1 MQQLMSSL
9 RNKIIASYS
18 LSNLAIITIALIAF
32 ADLNYLHRQISNGE
46 DVKDMLSAV
55 QQLRNDERNLYR
67 FLAPDGYFSLLSQ
80 LDVTEN
86 MYRQLRPILGEVAEA
101 EELNALG
108 RQLQDYRG
116 QLESLQDLSD
126 TELRGLQTEILSI
139 SEAINAQVRDIGLR
153 YHKLLS
159 RTTRL
164 ASWTL
169 VIALSLVVVMGVISA
184 LFVVSKVIKPIVSL
198 ERQLDAVADGE
209 EKKLSPLSDDIEIQ
223 SFVQHFNAMLDRLRK
238 QQRQL
243 RHHEKAAALGVL
255 VSGVAHELN
264 NPLSNIS
271 TSVQLLLE
279 DDSGTITEQQRQWL
293 AHVDSETDRSRRIV
307 RRLLDSVRQPKLNI
321 QPWNASEVVRS
332 AVLLIHRQIDPEI
345 FLHIEEVPDICIRVD
360 RERMQQ
366 LFINLIR
373 NAVAAG
379 SKNIWIFADTTSW
392 EESAADRIECIQGEV
407 STISENEQLLL
418 FTIADDGTGIPEDHL
433 PHLFT
438 PFFTTQSGGEG
449 TGLGLYL
456 VKEIVDE
463 HHGCIAV
470 ENGTDGGTQ
479 FQIWLPVAKEECEE
493 S

>member
-1 MQQLMSSL
+1 MSSL
-9 RNKIIASYS
+9 RDKIISSYS
-18 LSNLAIITIALIAF
+18 LSNLAIITIALIVF
-32 ADLNYLHRQISNGE
+32 ADLNYLHSQITEGE
-46 DVKDMLSAV
+46 NVKDLLSAT
-55 QQLRNDERNLYR
+55 QQLQNDERSLYQCQE
-67 FLAPDGYFSLLSQ
+67 PDAYNRLHNQ
-80 LDVTEN
+80 LDKTEG
-86 MYRQLRPILGEVAEA
+86 MYAQFRPIFEEVVKN
-101 EELNALG
+101 EELDTLSH
-108 RQLQDYRG
+108 RLESYRVL
-116 QLESLQDLSD
+116 LESLQDQCD
-126 TELRGLQTEILSI
+126 TELLEAQTELLFT
-139 SEAINAQVRDIGLR
+139 SEAINQQVRDFGR
-153 YHKLLS
+153 RHHKLLS
-159 RTTRL
+159 QTTQL

-169 VIALSLVVVMGVISA
+169 VIALSLVVVMGIVSA
-184 LFVVSKVIKPIVSL
+184 LFVVRQVIRPIVTL

-209 EKKLSPLSDDIEIQ
+209 EKKLSLVSGDIEIQ
-223 SFVQHFNAMLDRLRK
+223 SFVQHFNSMLDRLRT

-279 DDSGTITEQQRQWL
+279 DDSGASKELQRQWL
-293 AHVDSETDRSRRIV
+293 THVDSETDRARRIV

-321 QPWNASEVVRS
+321 QSWSASDVVRS
-332 AVLLIHRQIDPEI
+332 AVLLIHRQIDPSI
-345 FLHIEEVPDICIRVD
+345 FLHIEDVPSTCIQVD

-379 SKNIWIFADTTSW
+379 SKNIWIFADTTTW
-392 EESAADRIECIQGEV
+392 EESVTDDIEHIHGEV
-407 STISENEQLLL
+407 STISENEQILL
-418 FTIADDGTGIPEDHL
+418 FTIADDGAGIPDDHL

-463 HHGCIAV
+463 HHGCITV
-470 ENGTDGGTQ
+470 ENRTDGGTQ
-479 FQIWLPVAKEECEE
+479 FLIWLPVAEEECEP
-493 S
+493 